1 VRWRRDELRQIAEV
15 LGSGCYMELVYGAVW
30 TSQAQSVELQD
41 AFEVREQISTFFRSR
56 RDVT

>member
-1 VRWRRDELRQIAEV
+1 
-15 LGSGCYMELVYGAVW
+15 MELVYGAVR